1 MKKRRRAY
9 KKYKW
14 RLHSMYL
21 IDEQL
26 RMSVE
31 TSYKKYIELAILYGV
46 GKIEHRKETVTLK
59 AGLWKFEIDINV
71 PHLKGAK

>member
-9 KKYKW
+9 KKYNW
-14 RLHSMYL
+14 RLHTMCL

-26 RMSVE
+26 RIAVE
-31 TSYKKYIELAILYGV
+31 TSYKKYIDLAILYGV
-46 GKIEHRKETVTLK
+46 GKIEHRKEKVTLK

-71 PHLKGAK
+71 PYLKGSK